1 MDPEMNPLGFDA
13 RQMYQFIAVRFH
25 LTSHKVKEQALRW
38 LQVLSKLEIVIP
50 LYFIFSIFREG
61 IRVNK
66 PVEKIS
72 KRGSVSADNTK
83 DVICKIHVS
92 KYNFMVMVQRF
103 SS

>member
-1 MDPEMNPLGFDA
+1 MNPLGFEA

-25 LTSHKVKEQALRW
+25 NTSHKVKEQALRW

-66 PVEKIS
+66 ISSEKTS
-72 KRGSVSADNTK
+72 KRGSVSNDNAK
-83 DVICKIHVS
+83 DVICK
-92 KYNFMVMVQRF
+92 YFNL
-103 SS
+103 